1 MPILPRIVEWLRGTA
16 DVLEARS
23 ISAARAQSVSDNP
36 VLDEYVVGAPCAQ
49 NAVDALPGWNLA
61 LPPQAG
67 VAAGRGAFYNDPRI
81 LWALE
86 QFGSIERRKI
96 LELGPLEASHTWL
109 LEQHGPSE
117 IHAIEA
123 NKLSYLRCLVVKEIV
138 ELKTAKFYLG
148 DFNKWL
154 DNEEQ
159 RYDFVVA
166 SGVLYHMDDPIGL
179 LERIAKRTDAL
190 YLWTHYMSDEA
201 MPDGDPR
208 RGAILGEAEVQDRHG
223 VRVRLYKR
231 SYYGAWRSK
240 SFCGGIHDLHRWVEK
255 SDIVAVIKAL
265 GFDDVRLAH
274 DEPNHENG
282 PSFSVFARRTDQRRK
297 LA

>member
-1 MPILPRIVEWLRGTA
+1 LPILPTIIERLRGAA
-16 DVLEARS
+16 DLLEARS
-23 ISAARAQSVSDNP
+23 ISAASARSVSDNP
-36 VLDEYVVGAPCAQ
+36 VLDEYVVGTPCAQ

-67 VAAGRGAFYNDPRI
+67 VAAGHGAFYNDPRI
-81 LWALE
+81 LWALK
-86 QFGSIERRKI
+86 QFGSIEGRKI

-123 NKLSYLRCLVVKEIV
+123 NKLSYLRCLVVKELV

-154 DNEEQ
+154 ENVEQ
-159 RYDFVVA
+159 RYDLVVA

-179 LERIAKRTDAL
+179 LERIAKRTDAF

-208 RGAILGEAEVQDRHG
+208 PTRRARAPLQAVVLRRVAEQVVLRRHSRSASLGRKERHRRCDQGAGLRRRA
-223 VRVRLYKR
+223 
-231 SYYGAWRSK
+231 A
-240 SFCGGIHDLHRWVEK
+240 
-255 SDIVAVIKAL
+255 
-265 GFDDVRLAH
+265 
-274 DEPNHENG
+274 G
-282 PSFSVFARRTDQRRK
+282 P
-297 LA
+297 